1 MRDFANKLKSR
12 KFLAC
17 IAGIL
22 TGIAL
27 IIMGNTIEGAASV
40 IASVVGYIAA
50 EGYVDGEAVKNVI
63 DGAQDVFDVV
73 LKDLNDFEE
82 NDTEVNKDASE
93 T

>member
-1 MRDFANKLKSR
+1 MRSFIDKLKSR

-17 IAGIL
+17 IAGVA

-27 IIMGNTIEGAASV
+27 IATGNTIEGAASV

-50 EGYVDGEAVKNVI
+50 EGYVDGKAVKNTI
-63 DGAQDVFDVV
+63 EISQDVLGNVV
-73 LKDLNDFEE
+73 ADLEE
-82 NDTEVNKDASE
+82 EEEEVADDGDN

>member
-1 MRDFANKLKSR
+1 M
-12 KFLAC
+12 
-17 IAGIL
+17 

-27 IIMGNTIEGAASV
+27 IITGNTIEGAASV

-82 NDTEVNKDASE
+82 NDTEVNKDASD

>member
-1 MRDFANKLKSR
+1 MKSFIDKLKSR

-17 IAGIL
+17 IAGVA

-27 IIMGNTIEGAASV
+27 IVTGNTIEGAASV

-50 EGYVDGEAVKNVI
+50 EGYVDGKAVKNTI
-63 DGAQDVFDVV
+63 NITQDVLDAV
-73 LKDLNDFEE
+73 LKDFEDFEE
-82 NDTEVNKDASE
+82 TEVTEDASD

>member
-1 MRDFANKLKSR
+1 MRDFASKLKSR

-27 IIMGNTIEGAASV
+27 IVMGNTVEGAASV
-40 IASVVGYIAA
+40 IASVLGYVAA

-63 DGAQDVFDVV
+63 GGAQDVFDEV
-73 LKDLNDFEE
+73 LKDFEDFEDDDAE
-82 NDTEVNKDASE
+82 VSEDGCDT
-93 T
+93 